1 MFSPELDRSGIS
13 SMKWTAE
20 QKRTGDAKLLCAGTA
35 DMDFRSP
42 EPVLNAIRAVA
53 DRGHLG
59 YPYVDDSFYS
69 AVENWLDRNYGWK
82 VDARKTVSLCVGIY
96 TSFWAILDAFT
107 EPGDEIIIQTP
118 VHFVFNSIIR
128 NNGRVTVMN
137 PLKADG
143 GRYTMDFENL
153 EKCFTA
159 KTKIFCLCNPHN
171 PVGRAWNRE
180 ELERVASLCRKH
192 NVMIVSDDVY
202 CGLMFDK
209 KKYIPIASLSPEV
222 SQNTI
227 SLFSTSKTYNT
238 TGLRFSY
245 ALTENPQLYSRYMT
259 SIYKAN
265 LFYGQNIMGIE
276 ATKAAYNECD
286 VWLEELMEYIKGNY
300 EILQKALRERLP
312 ELTLYKTDGTYFAWI
327 DLRALG
333 KTQKELSERIEK
345 EAHVIVCPGDEL
357 GEGGD
362 GFIRINMG
370 CTHETMEEISAR
382 LIDTFAAMKS
392 GDR

>member
-1 MFSPELDRSGIS
+1 
-13 SMKWTAE
+13 
-20 QKRTGDAKLLCAGTA
+20 
-35 DMDFRSP
+35 
-42 EPVLNAIRAVA
+42 
-53 DRGHLG
+53 
-59 YPYVDDSFYS
+59 
-69 AVENWLDRNYGWK
+69 
-82 VDARKTVSLCVGIY
+82 
-96 TSFWAILDAFT
+96 
-107 EPGDEIIIQTP
+107 
-118 VHFVFNSIIR
+118 
-128 NNGRVTVMN
+128 
-137 PLKADG
+137 
-143 GRYTMDFENL
+143 
-153 EKCFTA
+153 
-159 KTKIFCLCNPHN
+159 
-171 PVGRAWNRE
+171 
-180 ELERVASLCRKH
+180 
-192 NVMIVSDDVY
+192 
-202 CGLMFDK
+202 
-209 KKYIPIASLSPEV
+209 
-222 SQNTI
+222 
-227 SLFSTSKTYNT
+227 
-238 TGLRFSY
+238 
-245 ALTENPQLYSRYMT
+245 MT